1 MTFIVEIFPILRTP
15 KNVVRS
21 MSKSPV
27 SKNRFTSHM
36 VNGFKH
42 CCDLN
47 DSTVTIF
54 SDHFEG
60 N

>member
-1 MTFIVEIFPILRTP
+1 MTLIADLFMKLRTP
-15 KNVVRS
+15 KNVAGY
-21 MSKSPV
+21 MSKKS
-27 SKNRFTSHM
+27 RFKFDMQM
-36 VNGFKH
+36 VTAFKH

-54 SDHFEG
+54 SDHSEG